1 MSYPLPQLADPERV
15 SVRPGARAALA
26 LVIGQSVAI
35 SVLLVTLATLVW
47 LVLDSTLPARSTAS
61 LVALTLLAWLLV
73 AASLLL
79 FHARKQLIGRLV
91 AMQAMVDV
99 DQDPSEPARLFAP
112 QSPTTAAAALADAA
126 QLPVLVIAA
135 ALVQPL
141 VGAMLVMGLFAAAV
155 AIQWQRRRTT
165 VTPVHSEG
173 PPSGPDRRTVEAAG
187 YDAVASGLIARW
199 QGRWTRQALASIER
213 HRQSMAHRDRAEMLA
228 RLLVA
233 SLLLAVSLVSLLSVA
248 SGGTTIGA
256 LGALLMVSWCTV
268 RIEANLVRSA
278 AALPRPSWQARAGTA
293 ASRPVQATSFPPQ
306 ALALPLPKWRLALEA
321 VSLQYVGSP
330 QLAIRAIDCAMSA
343 GSVTAVMGPAG
354 SGKTSL
360 LRAMTCA
367 WPGLTGDIRLDDADF
382 RHFDPRKL
390 AERIGY
396 VGEDAPLFA
405 GSIAEN
411 ISGFDS
417 SISDA
422 RIIAAAR
429 AAGVHETILRLPGGY
444 SQPVGD
450 GGEGLSAAWRR
461 GVAVARA
468 IVREPFLLIIDDPFL
483 RLDPVGA
490 QAIEAVIAEAR
501 ARGAIVVIAS
511 NDQRAV
517 DLADML
523 MVLQLGAVADF
534 GPKSLVWTRA
544 RGSLS
549 RFGGSDGPRADA
561 MAATDSKGVVA

>member
-1 MSYPLPQLADPERV
+1 
-15 SVRPGARAALA
+15 
-26 LVIGQSVAI
+26 
-35 SVLLVTLATLVW
+35 
-47 LVLDSTLPARSTAS
+47 
-61 LVALTLLAWLLV
+61 
-73 AASLLL
+73 
-79 FHARKQLIGRLV
+79 
-91 AMQAMVDV
+91 
-99 DQDPSEPARLFAP
+99 
-112 QSPTTAAAALADAA
+112 
-126 QLPVLVIAA
+126 
-135 ALVQPL
+135 
-141 VGAMLVMGLFAAAV
+141 
-155 AIQWQRRRTT
+155 
-165 VTPVHSEG
+165 
-173 PPSGPDRRTVEAAG
+173 
-187 YDAVASGLIARW
+187 
-199 QGRWTRQALASIER
+199 
-213 HRQSMAHRDRAEMLA
+213 
-228 RLLVA
+228 
-233 SLLLAVSLVSLLSVA
+233 
-248 SGGTTIGA
+248 
-256 LGALLMVSWCTV
+256 
-268 RIEANLVRSA
+268 
-278 AALPRPSWQARAGTA
+278 
-293 ASRPVQATSFPPQ
+293 
-306 ALALPLPKWRLALEA
+306 
-321 VSLQYVGSP
+321 
-330 QLAIRAIDCAMSA
+330 MSA

-360 LRAMTCA
+360 LRAMTGA

-444 SQPVGD
+444 SQPVGH

-461 GVAVARA
+461 GVAFARA

-523 MVLQLGAVADF
+523 LVMQLGAVADF

-561 MAATDSKGVVA
+561 MAATVSKGEVA